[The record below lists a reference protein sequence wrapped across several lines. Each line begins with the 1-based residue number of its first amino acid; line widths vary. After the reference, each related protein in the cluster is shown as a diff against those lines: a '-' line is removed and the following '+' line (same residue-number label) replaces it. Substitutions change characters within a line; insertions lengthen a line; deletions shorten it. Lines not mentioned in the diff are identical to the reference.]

1 MDDNH
6 VILIG
11 GNQAKTLILDTSNY
25 NIMEVG
31 PRMEEERVWLSCGS
45 FKNAGDNTNY
55 VIAAGGIGRKGPLK
69 STVLWDTTSN
79 SGWVQGKRA
88 QSYTSLMA
96 DLHQAI
102 NRVSSFSRCLNRTFP
117 LRNCSFKTLVY

>member
-1 MDDNH
+1 MNDNH

-11 GNQAKTLILDTSNY
+11 GNQAKTLILDTSNF
-25 NIMEVG
+25 NNMEVG

-45 FKNAGDNTNY
+45 FKNAGDKTNY

-88 QSYTSLMA
+88 QSYRYIFDGRSP
-96 DLHQAI
+96 
-102 NRVSSFSRCLNRTFP
+102 SSHKQ
-117 LRNCSFKTLVY
+117 SFFI

>member
-1 MDDNH
+1 MIFFQVDDNH

-11 GNQAKTLILDTSNY
+11 GNQAKTLLLDTSNY
-25 NIMEVG
+25 NMEVG

-45 FKNAGDNTNY
+45 FKNAVDNANY

-79 SGWVQGKRA
+79 SGWVQGR
-88 QSYTSLMA
+88 YM
-96 DLHQAI
+96 
-102 NRVSSFSRCLNRTFP
+102 V
-117 LRNCSFKTLVY
+117 